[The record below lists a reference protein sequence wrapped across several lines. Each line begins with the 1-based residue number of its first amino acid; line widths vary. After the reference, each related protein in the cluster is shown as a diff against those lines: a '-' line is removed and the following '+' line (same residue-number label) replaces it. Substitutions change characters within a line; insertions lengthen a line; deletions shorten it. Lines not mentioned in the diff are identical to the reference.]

1 MILAVFFC
9 KGGLQ
14 WLYNLGCKQ
23 CMKNITSIYKKTM
36 LEWKPK
42 NYELILQNRFV
53 VMVHP
58 RKFFNAGLWWLSIR
72 CKHVVFVRWETAGA
86 ENALIYIQ
94 DVPNEIKWDQ
104 NIVSYIPLI
113 HRLVVVVVWVL
124 SIFLA
129 VPIILT
135 KVLGIAIDNDK
146 KHINT

>member
-14 WLYNLGCKQ
+14 WLYNLDCKQ
-23 CMKNITSIYKKTM
+23 CMMNITSIYKKTR

-94 DVPNEIKWDQ
+94 DVPNEIKYSFLYSSLPQACSCCRVGPINIPRCPHNSDQ
-104 NIVSYIPLI
+104 G
-113 HRLVVVVVWVL
+113 
-124 SIFLA
+124 
-129 VPIILT
+129 
-135 KVLGIAIDNDK
+135 LGNCDW
-146 KHINT
+146 

>member
-23 CMKNITSIYKKTM
+23 CMMNITSIYKKDNAGMKTQK
-36 LEWKPK
+36 LWIDFAKQVGSDGPSK
-42 NYELILQNRFV
+42 IVFQRRFV
-53 VMVHP
+53 VIVYPMQARRVCTLGNCRC
-58 RKFFNAGLWWLSIR
+58 RKCSDIHTG
-72 CKHVVFVRWETAGA
+72 C
-86 ENALIYIQ
+86 
-94 DVPNEIKWDQ
+94 PKWDQ
-104 NIVSYIPLI
+104 NILSYILLF

-146 KHINT
+146 KHINA